1 LQNKRQ
7 ELTEYQNIKGEY
19 LAKIN
24 AYISRFN
31 LSQTT
36 DKRLA
41 IEEISKV
48 SLEYEQVIKSL
59 NQAMTEINK
68 YNQDKSFLTAENS
81 GDNIESI
88 VREKARLQ
96 EEYDARKDELA
107 KCRSNFMYYEELSAV
122 LPELEAQKIR
132 LAEKQA
138 QYKEDYELLTLTA
151 EYLKKADE
159 NLKVKYRAPLQE
171 SLNKYLKLIAGEKVS
186 ANIDID
192 LTVTVEE
199 NGSEKVTD
207 YYSKGYQNLF
217 EICKR
222 FALTSVLFKGEKPF
236 IILDD
241 PFYNLDDEK
250 LSQALQL
257 IDKLSQEYQIVYFV
271 CHESRRPN
279 V

>member
-1 LQNKRQ
+1 
-7 ELTEYQNIKGEY
+7 
-19 LAKIN
+19 
-24 AYISRFN
+24 
-31 LSQTT
+31 
-36 DKRLA
+36 
-41 IEEISKV
+41 
-48 SLEYEQVIKSL
+48 
-59 NQAMTEINK
+59 
-68 YNQDKSFLTAENS
+68 
-81 GDNIESI
+81 
-88 VREKARLQ
+88 
-96 EEYDARKDELA
+96 
-107 KCRSNFMYYEELSAV
+107 
-122 LPELEAQKIR
+122 
-132 LAEKQA
+132 
-138 QYKEDYELLTLTA
+138 
-151 EYLKKADE
+151 LKKADE

-192 LTVTVEE
+192 LTVTIEE

-250 LSQALQL
+250 LRQALQL

-271 CHESRRPN
+271 CHESRNPN
-279 V
+279 VQT